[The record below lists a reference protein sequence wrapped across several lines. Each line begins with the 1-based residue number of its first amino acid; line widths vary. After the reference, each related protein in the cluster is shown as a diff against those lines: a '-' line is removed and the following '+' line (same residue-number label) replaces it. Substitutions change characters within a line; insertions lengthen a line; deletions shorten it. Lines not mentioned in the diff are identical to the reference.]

1 MANGKTDN
9 AIAPLWTVVSAF
21 YDRLGG
27 GLEADADIQR
37 HIDRLDAFMSCGW
50 GEELVRI
57 SDGDNAL
64 AISFVDP
71 DLARSAAR
79 LIRERDLN
87 AGFESLAADSSQGA
101 LIA

>member
-1 MANGKTDN
+1 MANTKTN
-9 AIAPLWTVVSAF
+9 SAIAPLWSVISAF
-21 YDRLGG
+21 HDQLGG
-27 GLEADADIQR
+27 GLEADESIQG

-50 GEELVRI
+50 GDELVRI
-57 SDGDNAL
+57 TNGDKAL

-87 AGFESLAADSSQGA
+87 AGFESLAADNSQGA

>member
-1 MANGKTDN
+1 MAKRKTDS
-9 AIAPLWTVVSAF
+9 ATAPLWSVVSAF
-21 YDRLGG
+21 YDQLGG
-27 GLEADADIQR
+27 GLESDESIQR
-37 HIDRLDAFMSCGW
+37 HIDRLDAFMACGW
-50 GEELVRI
+50 GDELVRI
-57 SDGDNAL
+57 INGDKAL

-87 AGFESLAADSSQGA
+87 AGYESLAADNSQGA